1 MSKQTQI
8 ALKYSDPKAKALGY
22 YLEKQGKSI
31 EKELQDYLEQMYKEQ
46 VPDAV
51 REYVQSQNPDEET
64 KEEKQDG
71 RQTKRQSQR
80 HKNDQTSADASELTS
95 NSHDSAPSG
104 PTLSM

>member
-46 VPDAV
+46 GPDSV
-51 REYVQSQNPDEET
+51 REYVQAQNPDEET

-71 RQTKRQSQR
+71 KQTKRQSQR
-80 HKNDQTSADASELTS
+80 HKNDQTGSDAPESS
-95 NSHDSAPSG
+95 QSG